1 MHHSI
6 FLAAAAATQAEGL
19 DQLQHFLQTL
29 IDWGVSAGGRLIGA
43 ALIFVVGRFLISFL
57 NRLVAKI
64 MVRRHF
70 DPSVQSFVRSLV
82 NILLTILLIIAVV
95 SKLGVETTSFA
106 ALLASAGVA
115 VGMALSGNLQNFA
128 GGLIVLL
135 LRPYRVG
142 DLIESQGVIGTVNEI
157 QIFHTILLTADNKM
171 IYIPNGSLSSGTV
184 VNYSR
189 QTTRRVEW
197 IIGVE
202 YGEQMAKVEQVIN
215 ALIAADKRILPT
227 PEPFVALHAL
237 DSSSV
242 NVVIR
247 VWVNAADYWGVYFD
261 MNKAIY
267 ETFNREGIG
276 FPFPQLTLHQAA
288 Q

>member
-1 MHHSI
+1 MHHLI
-6 FLAAAAATQAEGL
+6 LLAASAAVQTEGL

-29 IDWGVSAGGRLIGA
+29 IDWGVSAGGRVLGA
-43 ALIFVVGRFLISFL
+43 VLIFIVGRFLISFL

-64 MVRRHF
+64 MVRRHI

-135 LRPYRVG
+135 LRPYKVG

-171 IYIPNGSLSSGTV
+171 IYIPNGTLSSGTV

-215 ALIAADKRILPT
+215 ALIRADKRILST

-247 VWVNAADYWGVYFD
+247 VWVDAADYWPVYFD

-267 ETFNREGIG
+267 ETFNREGIS

-288 Q
+288 N

>member
-1 MHHSI
+1 
-6 FLAAAAATQAEGL
+6 
-19 DQLQHFLQTL
+19 
-29 IDWGVSAGGRLIGA
+29 
-43 ALIFVVGRFLISFL
+43 
-57 NRLVAKI
+57 
-64 MVRRHF
+64 
-70 DPSVQSFVRSLV
+70 
-82 NILLTILLIIAVV
+82 
-95 SKLGVETTSFA
+95 
-106 ALLASAGVA
+106 
-115 VGMALSGNLQNFA
+115 
-128 GGLIVLL
+128 
-135 LRPYRVG
+135 
-142 DLIESQGVIGTVNEI
+142 
-157 QIFHTILLTADNKM
+157 M

>member
-1 MHHSI
+1 MHHLI
-6 FLAAAAATQAEGL
+6 LLAASAAVQTEGL

-29 IDWGVSAGGRLIGA
+29 IDWGVSAGGRVLGA
-43 ALIFVVGRFLISFL
+43 VLIFIVGRFLISFL

-64 MVRRHF
+64 MVRRHI

-135 LRPYRVG
+135 LRPYKVG

-171 IYIPNGSLSSGTV
+171 IYIPNGTLSSGTV

-215 ALIAADKRILPT
+215 ALIRADKRILST

-247 VWVNAADYWGVYFD
+247 VWVDAADYWPVYFD

-267 ETFNREGIG
+267 ETFNREGIS
-276 FPFPQLTLHQAA
+276 FPFPQLTLHQAVN
-288 Q
+288 

>member
-1 MHHSI
+1 MHHLI
-6 FLAAAAATQAEGL
+6 LLAASAAVQTEGL

-29 IDWGVSAGGRLIGA
+29 IDWGVSAGGRVLGA
-43 ALIFVVGRFLISFL
+43 VLIFIVGRFLISFL

-64 MVRRHF
+64 MVRRHI

-95 SKLGVETTSFA
+95 SKLGVETTSFD

-135 LRPYRVG
+135 LRPYKVG

-171 IYIPNGSLSSGTV
+171 IYIPNGTLSSGTV

-215 ALIAADKRILPT
+215 ALIRADKRILST
-227 PEPFVALHAL
+227 PDPFVALHAL

-247 VWVNAADYWGVYFD
+247 VWVDAADYWPVYFD

-267 ETFNREGIG
+267 ETFNREGIS

-288 Q
+288 N